1 MQASYDMAD
10 LQAEI
15 DDLSEV
21 TSQLRQKVIDAEMA
35 LQIAKIEQ
43 KAAEENNQELL
54 KQCSPEQKRDLQER
68 IYELEQELEEL
79 KWKVTGAEIHKIE
92 LMNAKDVA
100 IREAEQTK
108 M

>member
-35 LQIAKIEQ
+35 L
-43 KAAEENNQELL
+43 
-54 KQCSPEQKRDLQER
+54 
-68 IYELEQELEEL
+68 
-79 KWKVTGAEIHKIE
+79 
-92 LMNAKDVA
+92 
-100 IREAEQTK
+100 
-108 M
+108 